1 MDLTHRDL
9 FNFLQTLPKE
19 RMDDSISI
27 HDVEDDEYYPIS
39 KISIAKE
46 NDVLDKGAVILHIG
60 V

>member
-27 HDVEDDEYYPIS
+27 HEAEDDEYYPIS
-39 KISIAKE
+39 KISISKE